1 MEIAIEVRT
10 PRLSI
15 RAMKEEDA
23 KDVLEILSDK
33 ETAELGG
40 MNPIS
45 SLDAALDYLR
55 FPSGHLV
62 SIVKEGK
69 EEEVIGIMEVYPK
82 YLFIELDAP
91 EYSYCLGYYTKKSQ
105 RVKGY
110 MTEAVKAVKEELFRQ
125 GVSQVTIEVFPSNE
139 ASKRVASKCGFKLDG
154 LYKDFLEL
162 GNERMEDV
170 EFYSVDNPY
179 QLASQY
185 YATTENNPLRDGPDP
200 DRRGISS

>member
-1 MEIAIEVRT
+1 MDIAIDVRT

-23 KDVLEILSDK
+23 KDVLEILNDK

-40 MNPIS
+40 RSPIS

-69 EEEVIGIMEVYPK
+69 EEEVIGIMEIYPK

-91 EYSYCLGYYTKKSQ
+91 EYSYCLGYYIKKSQ

-185 YATTENNPLRDGPDP
+185 YATTENNPLSDGPDP

>member
-125 GVSQVTIEVFPSNE
+125 GVSQVTIGVFPSNE

>member
-69 EEEVIGIMEVYPK
+69 VEVIGIMEVYPK

>member
-91 EYSYCLGYYTKKSQ
+91 EYSYCLGYYIKKSQ

>member
-1 MEIAIEVRT
+1 MDIAIEVRT
-10 PRLSI
+10 PRLSM

-45 SLDAALDYLR
+45 SLDAALDYIR

-62 SIVKEGK
+62 SIVKEGEK
-69 EEEVIGIMEVYPK
+69 EEVIGIMEVYPK

-91 EYSYCLGYYTKKSQ
+91 EYSYCLGYYTKKSH
-105 RVKGY
+105 RRMGY
-110 MTEAVKAVKEELFRQ
+110 MTEAVKAVKEELFRH
-125 GVSQVTIEVFPSNE
+125 GVSQVTIGVFPRNE

-162 GNERMEDV
+162 GNDKMEDV
-170 EFYSVDNPY
+170 EFYSVNNPY
-179 QLASQY
+179 QLAS
-185 YATTENNPLRDGPDP
+185 
-200 DRRGISS
+200 

>member
-1 MEIAIEVRT
+1 MDIAIEVRT
-10 PRLSI
+10 PRLSM

-23 KDVLEILSDK
+23 KDVLEILSDR

-45 SLDAALDYLR
+45 SLDGALDYIR

-69 EEEVIGIMEVYPK
+69 EEEVIGIIEVYPK

-91 EYSYCLGYYTKKSQ
+91 EYSYCLGYYTKKSH
-105 RVKGY
+105 RGKGY

-125 GVSQVTIEVFPSNE
+125 GASQVTIGVFPRNE

-162 GNERMEDV
+162 GNDRTEDV

-179 QLASQY
+179 QLAS
-185 YATTENNPLRDGPDP
+185 
-200 DRRGISS
+200 